1 MLSTMWPEKTACS
14 LFRSR
19 VRGQTSRLQHHG
31 ADPVQHFSVS
41 MVTVDKHRDFS
52 GALLKSGTNT
62 ISTPTTPLASSLAP
76 SAVTK
81 APVVSGRKSLRQQQH
96 LSAKLKKNTALR
108 FLPHSCCPPK
118 MEAKKRQEM
127 SSVSF
132 FCSCFFF
139 WYKHCL
145 HTVCMLTI
153 SNKSKS
159 KLVNVK

>member
-19 VRGQTSRLQHHG
+19 VRGQTSRLQQHG

-76 SAVTK
+76 SAVTEEG
-81 APVVSGRKSLRQQQH
+81 ACRQRKEV
-96 LSAKLKKNTALR
+96 AAATAA
-108 FLPHSCCPPK
+108 FVGQ
-118 MEAKKRQEM
+118 AKK
-127 SSVSF
+127 
-132 FCSCFFF
+132 
-139 WYKHCL
+139 KHRTQIPATFL
-145 HTVCMLTI
+145 LST
-153 SNKSKS
+153 KDGGKEEAR
-159 KLVNVK
+159 NV